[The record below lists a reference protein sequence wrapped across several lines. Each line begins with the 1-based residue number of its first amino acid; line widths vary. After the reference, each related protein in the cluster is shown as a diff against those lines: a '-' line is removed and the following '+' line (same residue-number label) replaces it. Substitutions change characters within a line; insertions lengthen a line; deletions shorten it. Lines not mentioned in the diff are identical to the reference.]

1 MWKGAALVAIVG
13 AAAVYLAAWF
23 IDPRERLDL
32 VFPIVWVIGV
42 ALVAIGHR
50 EATS

>member
-13 AAAVYLAAWF
+13 AAAVYLAAWL
-23 IDPRERLDL
+23 IDPHERLDA

-42 ALVAIGHR
+42 TLVAIGHR